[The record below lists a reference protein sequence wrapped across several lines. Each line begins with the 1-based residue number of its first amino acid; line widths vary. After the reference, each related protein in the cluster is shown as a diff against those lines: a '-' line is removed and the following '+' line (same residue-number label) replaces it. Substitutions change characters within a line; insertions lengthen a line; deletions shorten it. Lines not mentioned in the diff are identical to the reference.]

1 MKIDSLAM
9 QDRQESA
16 EKLASELADQLK
28 VVQLEKE
35 SLENRNRVLEKA
47 LNTVTSGSAVGS
59 SPLVVGGCHLA
70 LICFHLAVTHL
81 LSLCRRQSRPSYP
94 QRAGTYSIPRG
105 ALCLLPSAT
114 LHGSS
119 RTSR

>member
-1 MKIDSLAM
+1 MMLDSLAL

-59 SPLVVGGCHLA
+59 GP
-70 LICFHLAVTHL
+70 LAV
-81 LSLCRRQSRPSYP
+81 
-94 QRAGTYSIPRG
+94 G
-105 ALCLLPSAT
+105 ACYLVLV
-114 LHGSS
+114 
-119 RTSR
+119 